1 LTTVTLD
8 HTRIHR
14 RDIIGSTSLKPTI
27 MTVAIS
33 GNFQFNIVY
42 WHQPDSW
49 PRDHQTVRQEDPVAE
64 FQRKILTAT
73 AHNIQRKNARS
84 QLNATRINLGCCVFR
99 PWLAVAFR
107 G

>member
-1 LTTVTLD
+1 MCPV
-8 HTRIHR
+8 RNV
-14 RDIIGSTSLKPTI
+14 SSEN
-27 MTVAIS
+27 S

-49 PRDHQTVRQEDPVAE
+49 SRDHQTVRQEDPVAE

-84 QLNATRINLGCCVFR
+84 QLNATWIDFGCRIFR
-99 PWLAVAFR
+99 PRLAVALW

>member
-1 LTTVTLD
+1 MTTVTLD

-49 PRDHQTVRQEDPVAE
+49 PRDHQTVRQEGPVAE
-64 FQRKILTAT
+64 FQRKSLAAT
-73 AHNIQRKNARS
+73 AYNIKRKNARS
-84 QLNATRINLGCCVFR
+84 QLNATWIDFGCRIFR
-99 PWLAVAFR
+99 PRLAVALW